1 MIHELKWACLIMVSA
16 NLTSFIVMNVFQF
29 QGFIGNRK
37 ITLYVLHLL
46 SSTET
51 CRISK
56 SQGHAEAN
64 EWLSHV
70 PWTHKDLFLVFTT
83 SKS

>member
-1 MIHELKWACLIMVSA
+1 MEKNHFKIDLQEELER
-16 NLTSFIVMNVFQF
+16 QF
-29 QGFIGNRK
+29 KFRQVRWCF
-37 ITLYVLHLL
+37 LV
-46 SSTET
+46 STET
-51 CRISK
+51 CSISK

-70 PWTHKDLFLVFTT
+70 PWTHMDLFLVLTT